1 MREKKISKEERKPL
15 RTVEYW
21 KLMISY

>member
-1 MREKKISKEERKPL
+1 MKEKKISKEERKPL